1 VFISGYVFGFQV
13 RQKGAQ
19 LLSMNAI
26 VRSKLKRLLL
36 PSIVFSIIYLL
47 IFGLKDGES
56 IAQACYSIID
66 GRGHMWFL
74 PMLFWCFIYIAFVE
88 KFDFRTRTVVI
99 AAFTC
104 SFLSFLPLPFRM
116 GSALYYFPF
125 FYVGYA
131 IRHKELKISNIAPP
145 QKKQKHTNNQ
155 RFIHYKFLCFN
166 MDSNHVFCR
175 FKNLQYTN
183 SAVQTYLFY
192 VWRCNDLR
200 YLQTAFNERKYST
213 NNS

>member
-1 VFISGYVFGFQV
+1 MAKEHLTEVDYIRVILIFTLVGFHAFAPFCGAWPPISDTQIPTYWWVGKFYYSFMLEAFVFISGYVFGFQV

-145 QKKQKHTNNQ
+145 PKKTEA
-155 RFIHYKFLCFN
+155 Y
-166 MDSNHVFCR
+166 
-175 FKNLQYTN
+175 
-183 SAVQTYLFY
+183 
-192 VWRCNDLR
+192 
-200 YLQTAFNERKYST
+200 
-213 NNS
+213 